1 MKFTKYILM
10 GGMLLCSS
18 ALVVAMP
25 TTPNRCTTLFA
36 QNGESTQLIQQ
47 SLDQCEKGKAVYLE
61 SNNNQHFF
69 ISGPISIPSE
79 RALVIQS
86 GVTLRAINRASAF
99 DSGKYTC
106 GTLDN
111 HGNGCQPFIT
121 FNHVKHS
128 GLYGSGTIDGQ
139 GNLPLLDL
147 ANTTWWSLANDA
159 KEKKLKQNN
168 PRLIQINH
176 SQDIT
181 LSNIHL
187 INSPNFHVVFK
198 ESDGLMVWGIQ
209 IQTPSY
215 ARNTDGID
223 PISSKNV
230 IVAYSQISTGDDNIA
245 IKANTQSAQN
255 MYFFHNIFGTG
266 HGLSI
271 GSETNGGVFNIK
283 VDDLAMDHTTNGLRI
298 KSDQSAA
305 GEVANIS
312 YNHVHMHDVKYPI
325 VIDTVYENKSGHNQ
339 ANWHN
344 LTYNDITANTGTVLI
359 DGSNAQTPFNL
370 DMSQVRFPDNIIWK
384 IISAHV
390 KH

>member
-1 MKFTKYILM
+1 M
-10 GGMLLCSS
+10 
-18 ALVVAMP
+18 
-25 TTPNRCTTLFA
+25 
-36 QNGESTQLIQQ
+36 
-47 SLDQCEKGKAVYLE
+47 
-61 SNNNQHFF
+61 
-69 ISGPISIPSE
+69 
-79 RALVIQS
+79 
-86 GVTLRAINRASAF
+86 
-99 DSGKYTC
+99 
-106 GTLDN
+106 
-111 HGNGCQPFIT
+111 
-121 FNHVKHS
+121 
-128 GLYGSGTIDGQ
+128 
-139 GNLPLLDL
+139 
-147 ANTTWWSLANDA
+147 ANDA

-370 DMSQVRFPDNIIWK
+370 DMSPVRFPDNIIWK